1 MNFKPIA
8 IALIAVA
15 SLTLIGC
22 TQEQQNKLG
31 RDIQNWTGTN
41 GVLEVYAGDKVVRRF
56 LKVDKLST
64 ALGTDDNKPRAYRF
78 GYGVLDEN
86 LNFQVDAGEKKV
98 YFEVSNHANYV
109 FFENPRE
116 GPRAQ
121 TRPNQPSTAPAPSSH
136 NRCTRVRH
144 TMSVAAMLR
153 AHRDAS
159 ARS

>member
-1 MNFKPIA
+1 MNIKSFAIA
-8 IALIAVA
+8 IA

-64 ALGTDDNKPRAYRF
+64 ALGTDDNRPRAYRF

-98 YFEVSNHANYV
+98 YFEVSDYSTYV
-109 FFENPRE
+109 FFENPR
-116 GPRAQ
+116 
-121 TRPNQPSTAPAPSSH
+121 
-136 NRCTRVRH
+136 
-144 TMSVAAMLR
+144 
-153 AHRDAS
+153 
-159 ARS
+159 